1 MSRTGPRHTMFWAR
15 FTSNV
20 EDRGPR
26 YSFPWLDSM
35 FELSSKCF
43 YDFHD
48 FHDFSWIVMMC
59 HFSWLVILPSS
70 SLFFSLL
77 LSSSNFFQ
85 LLPTSSNFYLL
96 LLSSFL
102 FQEEG
107 PRSRVSCSVSAF
119 PRSTR
124 SVVWQNYSCSW
135 RTTSTTFVVVQSMSG
150 FNFHWAAPPVG
161 PCPSGPARPLGRK
174 EHSMLGESTLH
185 PNFRVVFRCTA
196 GYSWLQLAT
205 AGYSWLQ
212 LANVLVC

>member
-1 MSRTGPRHTMFWAR
+1 MFSWFSWFSWFSRFSRCSRFCAKSYKIIKKWKQLGKDMSGTGPRHTMFWAR

-59 HFSWLVILPSS
+59 HFSWIVMLPSS

-77 LSSSNFFQ
+77 LSSSLFFQ

-135 RTTSTTFVVVQSMSG
+135 RTTSNSINVWIEFS
-150 FNFHWAAPPVG
+150 
-161 PCPSGPARPLGRK
+161 PSGPAQSAEKNECCKSG
-174 EHSMLGESTLH
+174 
-185 PNFRVVFRCTA
+185 
-196 GYSWLQLAT
+196 
-205 AGYSWLQ
+205 
-212 LANVLVC
+212 